1 MMMDEKSLLARTS
14 GSPFG
19 SQPMIRRPHTR
30 APQRALLVFILVAGL
45 GSLILLHLGLIA
57 TPMSMI
63 WPGSDHTSSAFLSDH
78 NPILFGENITRV
90 PLEAHIMSKCPD
102 ARDCLRDLVVP
113 AMEKIVDKVDFRLS
127 FIGR

>member
-1 MMMDEKSLLARTS
+1 MDEKSVLGRTS
-14 GSPFG
+14 DCLAT

-30 APQRALLVFILVAGL
+30 APQRALLVFLLAASI

-63 WPGSDHTSSAFLSDH
+63 WPGSGHDPSILMSDHTAIMYGK
-78 NPILFGENITRV
+78 NVTRV

-102 ARDCLRDLVVP
+102 ARDCLRDFVVP